1 MGRFFGMD
9 KTRFSVSDHIVLPAQ
24 DVILDYDVETGQNIF
39 MVRAL
44 LTVAWLFATM
54 AYAESTDK
62 VDASSH
68 WAFQPLSKP
77 EAPVVRQVDWVGNE
91 IDAYILRHLEK
102 FDIQPPAK
110 ATQKTLRRRLHYA
123 LIGLPPD
130 SLLEIPSFDR
140 EVERLLKSPHY
151 GEKWGRHW
159 LDVARYADSNGLDE
173 NLAHAHAWRFRD
185 YVTDCF
191 NADVPFDRFVIEQIA
206 GDLLAEGKPLNEANR
221 LKIATGFLALGPK
234 LLAEPDPVKMEMDMI
249 DEQLDVIGQAFLGLT
264 VGCARCHEH
273 KSDPISMAEY
283 YSLAGIFK
291 STVTIEE
298 VKRPSRWL
306 EHVLSS
312 KKQQDLVAK
321 HESFIEAQEKLIES
335 FKDRANQE
343 LVALGKVAKI
353 PKNPVSHY
361 SEQTKNDLSALE
373 QTLKKHESQRP
384 ELEYSMGV
392 KDGNVTNLH
401 IFLRGDPDVKGDL
414 QTRGFLNLFPVKR
427 EDLPG
432 ENESGRLQLAHWV
445 ASVRNPLF
453 ARVIVNRV
461 WRWHFGKGL
470 IETTDNFGVLG
481 AKPTHPE
488 LLDWL
493 AFRFIEDGF
502 SIKALHRRI
511 LNSSTWQASSVC
523 SEITGQRDIDNLW
536 YSRFPVRR
544 LGAEALRDTLLSLA
558 GQLDLKVGGKTWQ
571 YENRKH
577 VFNHTSVDE
586 TEYEIPRRSL
596 YLPIIRNHVYDMF
609 NLFDFPD
616 PNSIRGHRLQTSTA
630 QQALFLMNSPLVR
643 GVADSLSRETYRSE
657 APELQVRALYR
668 KILNRSPSGKEIER
682 DLQFLSKFKDFDN
695 LYFSGSVFAQSML
708 CSNEFLYLR

>member
-1 MGRFFGMD
+1 
-9 KTRFSVSDHIVLPAQ
+9 
-24 DVILDYDVETGQNIF
+24 
-39 MVRAL
+39 MVRL
-44 LTVAWLFATM
+44 LLAVAWLFAIQ
-54 AYAESTDK
+54 AHSESTKK
-62 VDASSH
+62 VDGSSH
-68 WAFQPLSKP
+68 WAFQSIVQPNL
-77 EAPVVRQVDWVGNE
+77 PVVRNADWGENE
-91 IDAYILRHLEK
+91 IDAFILHRLEK
-102 FDIQPPAK
+102 LGIQPPERASPMVL
-110 ATQKTLRRRLHYA
+110 QRRLHYA
-123 LIGLPPD
+123 LIGLPPERVHRIPAWD
-130 SLLEIPSFDR
+130 KEI
-140 EVERLLKSPHY
+140 ERLLKSPHY

-173 NLAHAHAWRFRD
+173 NLAHAHAWRYRD

-191 NADVPFDRFVIEQIA
+191 NRDVPFNRFVIEQIA
-206 GDLLAEGKPLNEANR
+206 GDLLAQGKALKEANR

-264 VGCARCHEH
+264 VGCARCHDH

-312 KKQQDLVAK
+312 KKLQNLVAK
-321 HESFIEAQEKLIES
+321 HESLIDAQENLIES
-335 FKDRANQE
+335 FKDRANHE
-343 LVALGKVAKI
+343 LVASGKVAKI

-361 SEQTKNDLSALE
+361 SEQTKNELAALE
-373 QTLKKHESQRP
+373 QTLTKYESQRP

-401 IFLRGDPDVKGDL
+401 VFLRGDPDLKGDL
-414 QTRGFLNLFPVKR
+414 QVRGFLNLFPANR

-432 ENESGRLQLAHWV
+432 EDESGRLQLAQWI
-445 ASVRNPLF
+445 ASDRNPLF

-461 WRWHFGKGL
+461 WRWHFGRGL
-470 IETTDNFGVLG
+470 VETTDNFGILG

-511 LNSSTWQASSVC
+511 LSSSTWQASSDC
-523 SEITGQRDIDNLW
+523 SEITGQKDMNNKW
-536 YSRFPVRR
+536 YSRFPITRMD
-544 LGAEALRDTLLSLA
+544 AEALRDTLLAL
-558 GQLDLKVGGKTWQ
+558 GGELDLSVGGKTWD

-577 VFNHTSVDE
+577 VFNHTSVDK
-586 TEYEIPRRSL
+586 TEYEVSRRSF

-616 PNSIRGHRLQTSTA
+616 PNAIRGHRMETSTA

-643 GVADSLSRETYRSE
+643 KTADSLSRETYKSE
-657 APELQVRALYR
+657 SPELQVRALYR
-668 KILNRSPSGKEIER
+668 KILNRLPSGEEIEKALR
-682 DLQFLSKFKDFDN
+682 FLKKFEDSEGVY
-695 LYFSGSVFAQSML
+695 LPGSAFAQSIL

>member
-1 MGRFFGMD
+1 
-9 KTRFSVSDHIVLPAQ
+9 
-24 DVILDYDVETGQNIF
+24 

-54 AYAESTDK
+54 AHAESTDK
-62 VDASSH
+62 VDAFSH

-77 EAPVVRQVDWVGNE
+77 EAPAVRQVDWMRNE
-91 IDAYILRHLEK
+91 IDAFVLRRLEK
-102 FDIQPPAK
+102 SEVQPPERASL
-110 ATQKTLRRRLHYA
+110 KTLRRRLHYA
-123 LIGLPPD
+123 LIGLPPENVF
-130 SLLEIPSFDR
+130 EIPAFDR
-140 EVERLLKSPHY
+140 EIERLLNSSHY

-173 NLAHAHAWRFRD
+173 NLAHAHAWRYRD
-185 YVTDCF
+185 YVVDCF
-191 NADVPFDRFVIEQIA
+191 NADIPFDRFVIEQIA
-206 GDLLAEGKPLNEANR
+206 GDLLAKGKPLSEANR
-221 LKIATGFLALGPK
+221 LKIATGFIALGPK
-234 LLAEPDPVKMEMDMI
+234 LLAEPDPMKLEMDMI

-264 VGCARCHEH
+264 VGCARCHDH

-283 YSLAGIFK
+283 YSMAGIFK
-291 STVTIEE
+291 STVTIAE
-298 VKRPSRWL
+298 VKRPSRWF
-306 EHVLSS
+306 EHNLSS
-312 KKQQDLVAK
+312 SVRMNFAQK
-321 HESFIEAQEKLIES
+321 HESLIEAQEKLIES
-335 FKDRANQE
+335 FKDRANHE

-353 PKNPVSHY
+353 PKNPPAHY
-361 SEQTKNDLSALE
+361 SEQTKNDLAVLE
-373 QTLKKHESQRP
+373 RTLKEYESQRP

-392 KDGNVTNLH
+392 KEGNVTNLH
-401 IFLRGDPDVKGDL
+401 VFLRGDPDVKGDL
-414 QTRGFLNLFPVKR
+414 QGRGFPNLFPSMR
-427 EDLPG
+427 EDLPR
-432 ENESGRLQLAHWV
+432 ENESGRLQLAHWI
-445 ASVRNPLF
+445 SSGRNPLF

-470 IETTDNFGVLG
+470 VETTDDFGVLG

-493 AFRFIEDGF
+493 AFRFIEDGY

-511 LNSSTWQASSVC
+511 LTSSTWQASSVC
-523 SEITGQRDIDNLW
+523 SETTGQKDIDNRW

-544 LGAEALRDTLLSLA
+544 LDAEALRDTLLVLG
-558 GQLDLKVGGKTWQ
+558 GQLDLSVGGKTWE

-616 PNSIRGHRLQTSTA
+616 PNSMRGHRMQTSTA

-643 GVADSLSRETYRSE
+643 KTADSLSRKTYGPE
-657 APELQVRALYR
+657 APEVQVTALYR
-668 KILNRSPSGKEIER
+668 KILNRAPSGEELER
-682 DLQFLSKFKDFDN
+682 GLRFLIKFKNPDDFC
-695 LYFSGSVFAQSML
+695 FPGSGFAQSLL

>member
-1 MGRFFGMD
+1 M
-9 KTRFSVSDHIVLPAQ
+9 
-24 DVILDYDVETGQNIF
+24 ETGQNRF
-39 MVRAL
+39 MVRVLLAL
-44 LTVAWLFATM
+44 AWLFAVL
-54 AYAESTDK
+54 AHAESTNK

-77 EAPVVRQVDWVGNE
+77 KAPAVRYVEWVGNE
-91 IDAYILRHLEK
+91 IDAFVLHRLEESGLK
-102 FDIQPPAK
+102 PPGRASL
-110 ATQKTLRRRLHYA
+110 KTLRRRLHYA
-123 LIGLPPD
+123 LIGLPPGNGF
-130 SLLEIPSFDR
+130 ETPAFDR
-140 EVERLLKSPHY
+140 EIERLLKSPHY

-173 NLAHAHAWRFRD
+173 NLAHAHAWRYRD
-185 YVTDCF
+185 YVSDCF

-206 GDLLAEGKPLNEANR
+206 GDLLAEGKPLNEAKR

-234 LLAEPDPVKMEMDMI
+234 LLAEPDPVKLEMDMI

-264 VGCARCHEH
+264 VGCARCHDH

-283 YSLAGIFK
+283 YSMASIFK
-291 STVTIEE
+291 STVTIAE
-298 VKRPSRWL
+298 VKRPSRWF
-306 EHVLSS
+306 EHNLSS
-312 KKQQDLVAK
+312 PARMNFAQK
-321 HESFIEAQEKLIES
+321 HESLMDAQKKLIES
-335 FKDRANQE
+335 FKGRANQE

-353 PKNPVSHY
+353 PKNPASLY
-361 SEQTKNDLSALE
+361 SRQTKGELAALE
-373 QTLKKHESQRP
+373 RKLEEYELRRP

-392 KDGNVTNLH
+392 KEGNVTNLH
-401 IFLRGDPDVKGDL
+401 VFLRGDPDLKGDL
-414 QTRGFLNLFPVKR
+414 QARGFLNLFPSKR
-427 EDLPG
+427 EDLPR
-432 ENESGRLQLAHWV
+432 ENESGRLQLAHWISS
-445 ASVRNPLF
+445 ARNPLF

-461 WRWHFGKGL
+461 WCWHFGKGL
-470 IETTDNFGVLG
+470 VETTDNFGVLG

-493 AFRFIEDGF
+493 AFRFIEDGC

-511 LNSSTWQASSVC
+511 LTSSTWQASSVC
-523 SEITGQRDIDNLW
+523 SEGTEQKDFDNRW

-544 LGAEALRDTLLSLA
+544 LDAEALRDTLLALS
-558 GQLDLKVGGKTWQ
+558 GQLDLTVGGKTWE

-596 YLPIIRNHVYDMF
+596 YLPVIRNHVYDMF

-616 PNSIRGHRLQTSTA
+616 PNSIRGDRMQTSTA

-643 GVADSLSRETYRSE
+643 KTAEFLSQETYEPE
-657 APELQVRALYR
+657 APEVQVVALYR
-668 KILNRSPSGKEIER
+668 KILNRSPSEAETQRGLR
-682 DLQFLSKFKDFDN
+682 FLSKFKNPDN
-695 LYFSGSVFAQSML
+695 FCFPGSVFAQSLL